1 MSNLKTL
8 IIVESPNKAKKIS
21 SFLGDDFIVR
31 ASYGHITDLAKG
43 GKHGLGVDI
52 EHNFMPRY
60 VIVDNQIETLENL
73 IKDMEL
79 CDRILIAS
87 DNDREGEAIAWHL
100 WARLEDL
107 GKPIKRIEFN
117 EITKKAVQES
127 LKNPRDINMA
137 LFRSQ
142 EARRIL
148 DRLVGFM
155 ASPFLMN
162 FFGSGLSAGRVQSVV
177 TRMVVDREREI
188 ETFKPEEYWV
198 IQAALANSSKE
209 SFTAKYEPRITNMA
223 DAAAVKAELLGKQLD
238 AIYIV
243 TEVDAAEEKK
253 KPAPP
258 LVTSKLQQIM
268 SKSHSVSA
276 DRTMK
281 AAQSLY
287 ENGYVTYIR
296 TDSVR
301 INDDSL
307 KEARAYLK
315 DKGFDIP
322 KTANTFKN
330 KESAQDAHE
339 CIRPTDLSMGPD
351 TSVLFDADEKLVY
364 EVIWRYF
371 LASHM
376 MPAVYSTLKVSLQL
390 KNNDKHI
397 LKASGKA
404 LKSLGH
410 LEMLNVSDDTKIE
423 IPNLKKGEWVTLHG
437 KNPVTAEQKFTQPP
451 GRYSESHLLEVLD
464 KKSIG
469 RPATYA
475 ELLSKIAVRNYVE
488 KHGNVYHPTDLGKKI
503 TDELVKFF
511 SFMEYDYTAEMEEKL
526 DQIASG
532 TMNHTQVLSEF
543 FSPFKGELNKAYSD
557 HGAEIC
563 HSCKNPMVLRTTT
576 DGNKF
581 WGCSG
586 YPRCRITKQFTVK
599 DNTVSAA

>member
-1 MSNLKTL
+1 MKTL
-8 IIVESPNKAKKIS
+8 IIVESPNKAKK
-21 SFLGDDFIVR
+21 LRDYVGKDYVVQ
-31 ASYGHITDLAKG
+31 ASRGHITDLAKG
-43 GKHGLGVDI
+43 GKHGLGVDV
-52 EHNFMPRY
+52 EHDFTPRY
-60 VIVDNQIETLENL
+60 VIVDDQMETLEML
-73 IKDMEL
+73 TKEAEA
-79 CDRILIAS
+79 CDQILIAS
-87 DNDREGEAIAWHL
+87 DPDREGEAIAWHL
-100 WARLEDL
+100 WSRLEDL
-107 GKPIKRIEFN
+107 RKPIKRIEFN

-127 LKNPRDINMA
+127 LKHPRDINMS

-188 ETFKPEEYWV
+188 EVFKPEEYWV
-198 IQAALANSSKE
+198 IQAALANTAKE
-209 SFTAKYEPRITNMA
+209 SFTAKYDSRVTNA
-223 DAAAVKAELLGKQLD
+223 TDAAIVKKELLGNQLD
-238 AIYIV
+238 AVYIV
-243 TEVDAAEEKK
+243 NEVDAAEEKK
-253 KPAPP
+253 KASPP

-268 SKSHSVSA
+268 SKNHSISA

-287 ENGYVTYIR
+287 ENGHVTYIR
-296 TDSVR
+296 TDSIR

-307 KEARAYLK
+307 KEVRAYLK
-315 DKGFDIP
+315 DKGFEIP
-322 KTANTFKN
+322 KTANVFKN

-351 TSVLFDADEKLVY
+351 TSTFSDADEKLVY

-371 LASHM
+371 LASQM

-390 KNNDKHI
+390 KDNDKHI

-410 LEMLNVSDDTKIE
+410 LEILNVSDDTKIE
-423 IPNLKKGEWVTLHG
+423 IPNLKKGEWLTLHG
-437 KNPVTAEQKFTQPP
+437 KNPVTTEQKFTQPP

-511 SFMEYDYTAEMEEKL
+511 SFMEYDYTSNLELSL
-526 DQIASG
+526 DKIAQG
-532 TMNHTQVLSEF
+532 HIDYLDVIKDFYNM
-543 FSPFKGELNKAYSD
+543 FSPELKKAYNSHSD
-557 HGAEIC
+557 ANDTFCGKC
-563 HSCKNPMVLRTTT
+563 SFVLLKTNGQYGEYLKCSNSACRYRKSI
-576 DGNKF
+576 NK
-581 WGCSG
+581 
-586 YPRCRITKQFTVK
+586 V
-599 DNTVSAA
+599 A